1 MQINVR
7 NDAMSSASELDDRSI
22 AIPALQGAAL
32 YRLIALL
39 FVVQIIDGIDM
50 NALAFVGSGVMQEFN
65 IGKSMFGACIGVA
78 FIGMAGGAVLF
89 GWLGDRLGKRFC
101 VLLIVTL
108 FGMGSLATAF
118 SPNAETLLI
127 LRLLSGAALGGFLP
141 VATSLVV
148 ERSPTKVRTTA
159 VTAMTI
165 GSAGGAAVCGVI
177 ASLIVPHFG
186 WRSLFVVGWI
196 LPMILLPILFIYL
209 PRDVVA
215 SKRDATAALTMVRP
229 SLFRR
234 GAWRITLPCW
244 GMFFFGAM
252 PVFFIMGW
260 LPTLAKESG
269 ESVAQAALAT
279 SVCSIMGAVGGICL
293 AKLADRF
300 GYKVM
305 PVVTV
310 AGAVSAVLLGMA
322 IGGGAFLLASAVAG
336 FLIVGMLTTLGAV
349 AGQFYA
355 TSIRGFGLGS
365 AMGLMRIGAALSPWL
380 AGLALDMGVSSKA
393 LFWIGGGLVLV
404 SGFLLQVM
412 ARNPM
417 VDDGQIPG

>member
-1 MQINVR
+1 MP
-7 NDAMSSASELDDRSI
+7 SASDINHRSD
-22 AIPALQGAAL
+22 AIPALQGAIL
-32 YRLIALL
+32 YRLISLL
-39 FVVQIIDGIDM
+39 FVVQIVDGIDM

-65 IGKSMFGACIGVA
+65 IGKSMLGACIGIA

-89 GWLGDRLGKRFC
+89 GWLGDRIGKRFC
-101 VLLIVTL
+101 ILLIVTW

-118 SPNAETLLI
+118 SPNAETLLF

-148 ERSPTKVRTTA
+148 ERSPTNVRTTA

-196 LPMILLPILFIYL
+196 LPMILLPILFRYL
-209 PRDVVA
+209 PRDVIA
-215 SKRDATAALTMVRP
+215 PKRDTTAAPATIRP
-229 SLFRR
+229 ALFRR

-260 LPTLAKESG
+260 LPTLARESG
-269 ESVAQAALAT
+269 ESAARAALAT
-279 SVCSIMGAVGGICL
+279 SVCSIMGAVGGICV

-300 GYKVM
+300 GFKVLM
-305 PVVTV
+305 PIVTV
-310 AGAVSAVLLGMA
+310 AGAVSAILLGLA
-322 IGGGAFLLASAVAG
+322 IGGSAFLLASAVAG
-336 FLIVGMLTTLGAV
+336 FFIVGMLTILGAV

-355 TSIRGFGLGS
+355 TAIRSFGVGS
-365 AMGLMRIGAALSPWL
+365 GMGLMRIGAALSPWL
-380 AGLALDMGVSSKA
+380 AGLALDMGMPSKA

-404 SGFLLQVM
+404 SGLLLQVM

-417 VDDGQIPG
+417 VDDR